1 MYLPRGSRCAL
12 RSSSTVGDMSMNDQN
27 IAEKSTTG
35 LTREKKYPVQIW
47 QASEALRLVLAKGFA
62 PSDVSTLRYTGV
74 N

>member
-1 MYLPRGSRCAL
+1 
-12 RSSSTVGDMSMNDQN
+12 MSMNDQN